1 MSKQKINGLI
11 KKKVKNTTL
20 KPSVPIKKIQ
30 DDDFGYSIQRNSPL
44 LHKKESSGQKQF
56 HVSAANLSN
65 RSPLTKEN
73 GKSIKITKE
82 VLDEIQLLGSFI
94 NESVIYKIIGELLD
108 SYIQNEL
115 SERQQRQFEFILRK
129 NTDISS

>member
-1 MSKQKINGLI
+1 MGKQKINGLI
-11 KKKVKNTTL
+11 KKKSKNTTL

-30 DDDFGYSIQRNSPL
+30 DDDFGYSIQRSSPL
-44 LHKKESSGQKQF
+44 LHKKESSEQKQF
-56 HVSAANLSN
+56 HVSASNLSN

-108 SYIQNEL
+108 SYIKNEL
-115 SERQQRQFEFILRK
+115 SERQQRQFEFILK
-129 NTDISS
+129 QI